1 MGSRRDEM
9 DFPPLIAVLLAQLWY
24 LIPLLL
30 LMTIVKTPWF
40 KGMIGEWLIN
50 LSIRLFLDKRE
61 YHLLN
66 NVTLQLEQG
75 TTQIDH
81 VLVSRFGVFV
91 IETKNMK
98 GWIFGDPRHKRWT
111 QQLFRRRHSFQNP
124 LHQNYLHVMT
134 LKSLLGLAEHQ
145 LHSIVYFIGDCAFKT
160 PMPDNVMNRGLIR
173 FIKGKTTPVLIPA
186 EVTRVIDTIQRG
198 RLAANWQTHKQHVA
212 QLKARHSDVSHPP
225 LPVAAMP
232 VVNQVVNA
240 APTITESLTKPNQLC
255 PRCGNLMVLR
265 TAKRGD
271 NRGNQFWGCSGF
283 PKCRGVT
290 LLHSQSPTSESTI
303 QNH

>member
-9 DFPPLIAVLLAQLWY
+9 DFTPLIAALLAQLWY
-24 LIPLLL
+24 VIPLLL

-40 KGMIGEWLIN
+40 KGMVGEWLIT

-66 NVTLQLEQG
+66 NVTLPLEQG

-81 VLVSRFGVFV
+81 VIVSRFGVFV

-98 GWIFGDPRHKRWT
+98 GWIFGDPKHKRWT
-111 QQLFRRRHSFQNP
+111 QQLYRRRHGFQNP

-134 LKSLLGLAEHQ
+134 LKTLLGLADHQ
-145 LHSIVYFIGDCAFKT
+145 LHSIVYFIGDCTFKT
-160 PMPDNVMNRGLIR
+160 PMPDNVMRRGLVSH
-173 FIKGKTTPVLIPA
+173 IKRQITPVLTPT
-186 EVTRVIDTIQRG
+186 EVIQVVETIQQG

-212 QLKARHSDVSHPP
+212 QLKARHSDVPHPP
-225 LPVAAMP
+225 LSVVVAAMP
-232 VVNQVVNA
+232 VINQVVNA
-240 APTITESLTKPNQLC
+240 TPTITESLTKPNPLC

-265 TAKRGD
+265 TAKHGD
-271 NRGNQFWGCSGF
+271 NRGNQFWGCSGY
-283 PKCRGVT
+283 PKCRFIVNLT
-290 LLHSQSPTSESTI
+290 ESRKA
-303 QNH
+303 